1 MENDMSKQDDR
12 AQKIT
17 EWLERLQ
24 GWKDSGKSLAA
35 YAKEHGLTLWA
46 MYHWR
51 GVLIREGHW
60 QQESKPKVSR
70 KSRNRSPLALRF
82 AKVAVTDLCPPMPLA
97 VRLHLANGRRAEIDL
112 TGIEQLAA
120 LLGALERQP

>member
-1 MENDMSKQDDR
+1 MSKQDER
-12 AQKIT
+12 VQKIT
-17 EWLERLQ
+17 EWMKHLQ

-35 YAKEHGLTLWA
+35 YAKDHGLALWA

-60 QQESKPKVSR
+60 HQEPRPKASAKLQR
-70 KSRNRSPLALRF
+70 RSALAPRF
-82 AKVAVTDLCPPMPLA
+82 AQVAIIQSCPPVPLI

-112 TGIEQLAA
+112 AGVDQLEAI
-120 LLGALERQP
+120 LGALERQP

>member
-1 MENDMSKQDDR
+1 MSKQDER

-17 EWLERLQ
+17 EWMLHLQ

-35 YAKEHGLTLWA
+35 YAKDHGLALWA

-60 QQESKPKVSR
+60 HQEPKSKTPT
-70 KSRNRSPLALRF
+70 KSQRRSALAPRF
-82 AKVAVTDLCPPMPLA
+82 AQVAIIQSCPPAPLI

-112 TGIEQLAA
+112 AGVDQLEAII
-120 LLGALERQP
+120 GALERRP

>member
-1 MENDMSKQDDR
+1 MENDMSKHDDR
-12 AQKIT
+12 DQKIT
-17 EWLERLQ
+17 EWLQHLQ
-24 GWKDSGKSLAA
+24 GWKDAGKSLAA
-35 YAKEHGLTLWA
+35 YAKEHGLALWA

-60 QQESKPKVSR
+60 HQEPRASA
-70 KSRNRSPLALRF
+70 KSRGRSPLALRF
-82 AKVAVTDLCPPMPLA
+82 AKVAVTGLCPPMPVT

-112 TGIEQLAA
+112 SGIEQLEV

>member
-1 MENDMSKQDDR
+1 MSKQDDR

-17 EWLERLQ
+17 AWLQHLQ

-35 YAKEHGLTLWA
+35 YAKAQGLALWA

-51 GVLIREGHW
+51 GVLIREGRW
-60 QQESKPKVSR
+60 SQEPKASA
-70 KSRNRSPLALRF
+70 KSERRSPIALHF
-82 AKVAVTDLCPPMPLA
+82 AKVAITDRRPPMPLT

-112 TGIEQLAA
+112 AQIEQLEAILA
-120 LLGALERQP
+120 VAERQP